1 MKLNLV
7 HTYMYIQVV
16 HVHSGSIKTWDPSCH
31 LYMYINVQLSWVV
44 VLFHYPHK
52 ECVLI
57 QTVARANS
65 FFMTLPLRS
74 VNWVA
79 DSVQYMDHTAIHDEC
94 LGP

>member
-1 MKLNLV
+1 M
-7 HTYMYIQVV
+7 
-16 HVHSGSIKTWDPSCH
+16 GSFLSPAH
-31 LYMYINVQLSWVV
+31 LSWVV

-65 FFMTLPLRS
+65 FFMTLPLCS

-79 DSVQYMDHTAIHDEC
+79 DSVQDMDHNAIHDEC
-94 LGP
+94 KTSVPAC